1 MNSFNIWN
9 IGKHVLDIGKHV
21 LDMTVKIIKGHLR
34 LSTNVPFNT
43 WEIIKVTTIR
53 QSILLCVKYC
63 V

>member
-21 LDMTVKIIKGHLR
+21 LDMTVKIIKGQLR

-43 WEIIKVTTIR
+43 WEIIK
-53 QSILLCVKYC
+53 L
-63 V
+63 